1 MGQVC
6 GVGAAIDRM
15 FIELCRFA
23 AESISRSIHGPGRV
37 EEWRHAP

>member
-23 AESISRSIHGPGRV
+23 AESISWSIHGPIIV
-37 EEWRHAP
+37 P